1 MSFNQINLELDFLES
16 IQGCK
21 KNVTYEKIDVCN
33 TCRGSR
39 TKPGTGPSTCSVC
52 KGNGRIAVRKAPSIW
67 KQNVQHVEERG
78 KSSSILASL
87 IKSEH
92 AEERDLG
99 ILQLPKY

>member
-1 MSFNQINLELDFLES
+1 MFVIHVEDQEQSQERGLPHAQFAKGMEELLLE
-16 IQGCK
+16 
-21 KNVTYEKIDVCN
+21 
-33 TCRGSR
+33 
-39 TKPGTGPSTCSVC
+39 
-52 KGNGRIAVRKAPSIW
+52 KAPSIW